1 MSREGLSV
9 REVTA
14 DEGNKLLRIVRRS
27 SGSVVTWRRAQ
38 MVLLSVQRMDVAQI
52 AKVTFTSPDR
62 VREVINNFNTDG
74 FDSLY
79 PRYAGGRPPT
89 FTLRQRQQIKKIA
102 LSRPADHGLPF
113 STWSLA
119 KLAEFLVAE
128 GVVDDIS
135 HEGLRELLA
144 KEEVSFQAVKTWK
157 QSTDPYYEEK
167 KNRVLELYDIA
178 EGKAEPQDGDPT
190 VIFSMDEFGP
200 LNLLP
205 RAGRQWAPVVS
216 RQKKG
221 TTEAPR
227 RRRIRATYKR
237 TKGVRHLLAALD
249 MNRDRL
255 YGHVKKTKNRTE
267 FLSFCRYLRS
277 LYPQDVRIAIVCDN
291 FSPHLSTKRD
301 SRVGEWAAA
310 NNVEF
315 AYVPT
320 NASFLNRIEC
330 HFTALRYFALNGT
343 DHQSHEEQNSMIRRY
358 IVWRNRHADDE
369 AVRAISLRAKVA

>member
-1 MSREGLSV
+1 VSREGLFV
-9 REVTA
+9 REVTTE
-14 DEGNKLLRIVRRS
+14 EGNKLLRIVRRS

-38 MVLLSVQRMDVAQI
+38 MVLLSVQKMDVAGV
-52 AKVTFTSPDR
+52 ARVTFTSRDR
-62 VREVINNFNTDG
+62 VREVINNFNSDG

-89 FTLRQRQQIKKIA
+89 FSLPERQAIKKIA
-102 LSRPADHGLPF
+102 LSRPSDHGLPF

-135 HEGLRELLA
+135 HEGLRLLLA
-144 KEEVSFQAVKTWK
+144 DEEVSFQAVKSWK
-157 QSTDPYYEEK
+157 TSTDPDYEEK
-167 KNRVLELYDIA
+167 KNRVIELYDIA
-178 EGKAEPQDGDPT
+178 EGKAEPKDGDPT
-190 VIFSMDEFGP
+190 VVFSMDEFGP
-200 LNLLP
+200 LNLMP
-205 RAGRQWAPVVS
+205 RPGRQWAPVV
-216 RQKKG
+216 RRKQKGSTAK
-221 TTEAPR
+221 PR

-277 LYPQDVRIAIVCDN
+277 LYPPEVRIAIVLDN
-291 FSPHLSTKRD
+291 FSPHLSTKKD
-301 SRVGEWAAA
+301 SRVGDWAEA
-310 NNVEF
+310 NNVEL

-358 IVWRNRHADDE
+358 IIWRNHHSDDE
-369 AVRAISLRAKVA
+369 ALRAISMRAKVA